1 MDINRQPQQLMADLR
16 KRLTD
21 TKGEW
26 RSLVKATGVPYDT
39 VAKLHQ
45 GVTENPR
52 LCTFVPLMQALQ
64 RHEQTGMFDAPR
76 KPRRQRPTQAAA
88 QPIAAAPGA

>member
-1 MDINRQPQQLMADLR
+1 MDFKNTPLQIMAEVR

-45 GVTENPR
+45 GVTKNPR
-52 LCTFVPLMQALQ
+52 LCTIVPLMQALQ
-64 RHEQTGMFDAPR
+64 RYEETGFFEVPR
-76 KPRRQRPTQAAA
+76 KPKRLRPALDSA
-88 QPIAAAPGA
+88 QPAAVAGA